1 MALVF
6 NPLAQETSFSFL
18 NARIATLALSAFLVV
33 ASLVLLVSPGLNLG
47 IDFLGGTQVTLPTQG
62 MNLIDMQAAIQGAR
76 KEVWR
81 CHVQA
86 NKDDKENKEPC
97 SPGYLNHG

>member
-62 MNLIDMQAAIQGAR
+62 MNLIDMQDAIQGAHPFLSGV
-76 KEVWR
+76 E
-81 CHVQA
+81 VQA
-86 NKDDKENKEPC
+86 FGDNARFIMPQPDAAQI
-97 SPGYLNHG
+97 